1 MKKPSQRET
10 KSTTTLFH
18 LPVVVEKDEDGYFV
32 YCPRL
37 QGCYSQGDSY
47 EEAIS
52 NIKDAIRLHL
62 EDRAAN
68 QEPLPDVEFLSLA
81 EVEVAV

>member
-1 MKKPSQRET
+1 MKKAMRQESR
-10 KSTTTLFH
+10 STTTVFH

-37 QGCYSQGDSY
+37 QGCYSQGDTY
-47 EEAIS
+47 EQAFE

-62 EDRAAN
+62 EDCTLK
-68 QEPLPDVEFLSLA
+68 E
-81 EVEVAV
+81 